1 MLMDSSILYS
11 RARLGGNRR
20 WASPVRISLAPQS
33 GGTVDGAWWPRDT
46 RLAHELADLIDAVR
60 QPLGAITDITLNWP
74 STEGTW
80 ELDST
85 RFASPINKTQPYN
98 THLHVMALVGRHA
111 SANLLIVPHL
121 TTSNLAVMVL
131 RLAAK
136 MAISDAQQATE
147 TFRIADC
154 ILRTACAERAM
165 CNAMTMRRSS

>member
-1 MLMDSSILYS
+1 MDSSMLYS
-11 RARLGGNRR
+11 RARLGGGRR
-20 WASPVRISLAPQS
+20 LASPVRISLAAQS
-33 GGTVDGAWWPRDT
+33 CGTVDGAWWPRDAC
-46 RLAHELADLIDAVR
+46 LAHELADLIDAVR

-74 STEGTW
+74 STEGTR

-85 RFASPINKTQPYN
+85 RFASPPINKTQPYN
-98 THLHVMALVGRHA
+98 THLHVMVLVGRHA
-111 SANLLIVPHL
+111 SANLLIVPYL

-136 MAISDAQQATE
+136 MAISDAQQDTE

-154 ILRTACAERAM
+154 IVRTACAERAM